1 MMPYL
6 TVNDVNYEGWPSF
19 TTGGGRFKLIGSIL
33 GAYIIQ
39 MLTTT
44 LYAMN
49 VAPVNVKAY
58 KAIVIIIIV
67 VAGSPVVKRKL
78 TALWN
83 RLRSGGAP
91 QGAQKEGV
99 S

>member
-1 MMPYL
+1 
-6 TVNDVNYEGWPSF
+6 
-19 TTGGGRFKLIGSIL
+19 
-33 GAYIIQ
+33 
-39 MLTTT
+39 
-44 LYAMN
+44 MN

-67 VAGSPVVKRKL
+67 VAGSPVVKNKL

-83 RLRSGGAP
+83 QLHAGSAHKA
-91 QGAQKEGV
+91 AQKEGV